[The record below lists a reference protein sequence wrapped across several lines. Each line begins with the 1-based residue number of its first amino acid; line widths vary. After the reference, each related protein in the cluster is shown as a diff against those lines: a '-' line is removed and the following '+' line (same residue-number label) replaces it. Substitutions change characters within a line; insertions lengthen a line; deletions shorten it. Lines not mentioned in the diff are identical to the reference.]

1 MNQAIRVKYLTNQI
15 STNKNRAMK
24 HLFCFIAAVTFLSC
38 SQKETTTTNEAE
50 NTART
55 FGSIDRLD
63 AAFDALVKEDAS
75 IEIVA
80 EGFEWSEGPLWIEEQ
95 KMLLFSD
102 VPTNIVYK
110 WTEENG
116 KETYL
121 TPSGR
126 TGSLPYGNEPG
137 SNGLTLNPE
146 GKLVLCQHGDR
157 RVALMDAPLAAP
169 AAKFVS
175 VADNFEGKKF
185 NSPNDA
191 VFNSKGELFLTD
203 PPYGLPEKENDKTR
217 EIPFH
222 GVYKVSGGISKLIT
236 DSISRPNGIA
246 LFPGEKRLLV
256 ANSDPAKPIWYSFDI
271 SEDGSASN
279 ASIFYDAT
287 EAAKTEKGLP
297 DGLKI
302 DKNGNVFASGPGG
315 IWIFNQGGKLL
326 GRIKIPELVSNCA
339 FTADEKTLFVTAD
352 MYLVRV
358 KLRD

>member
-1 MNQAIRVKYLTNQI
+1 
-15 STNKNRAMK
+15 MK
-24 HLFCFIAAVTFLSC
+24 HLTYIFVAMTFLSC
-38 SQKETTTTNEAE
+38 NPKEKAADNNADT
-50 NTART
+50 TART
-55 FGSIDRLD
+55 FGTVEGMDP
-63 AAFDALVKEDAS
+63 AFDALVKSDAK
-75 IEIVA
+75 IEIIA
-80 EGFEWSEGPLWIEEQ
+80 EGFEWSEGPLWIEEK

-116 KETYL
+116 KQTYL

-157 RVALMDAPLAAP
+157 RVALMDAPLTAP
-169 AAKFVS
+169 AAKFIS
-175 VADNFEGKKF
+175 VADNFDGKKF

-191 VFNSKGELFLTD
+191 VFNSKGDLFLTD
-203 PPYGLPEKENDKTR
+203 PPYGLPEKEKDPTR
-217 EIPFH
+217 EISFH
-222 GVYKVSGGISKLIT
+222 GVYKVTGGVPKLIT
-236 DSISRPNGIA
+236 DSITRPNGIA
-246 LFPGEKRLLV
+246 LFPGDKRLLV

-271 SEDGSASN
+271 ADDGTASN
-279 ASIFYDAT
+279 AAIFYDAT

-315 IWIFNQGGKLL
+315 IWIFDQNGKLL

-339 FTADEKTLFVTAD
+339 FSSDEKTLFVTAD

>member
-1 MNQAIRVKYLTNQI
+1 
-15 STNKNRAMK
+15 MK
-24 HLFCFIAAVTFLSC
+24 HLNYFIVALTLFCC
-38 SQKETTTTNEAE
+38 SPKSKTIEESADTT
-50 NTART
+50 RT
-55 FGSIDRLD
+55 IGAIERLD
-63 AAFDALVKEDAS
+63 PEFDALVETETKP
-75 IEIVA
+75 EILA

-137 SNGLTLNPE
+137 SNGLTLTND

-157 RVALMDAPLAAP
+157 RVALMDAPLTAP
-169 AAKFVS
+169 AAKFTSIV
-175 VADNFEGKKF
+175 DNFQGKKL

-191 VFNSKGELFLTD
+191 ILDSKGDIFFTD
-203 PPYGLPEKENDKTR
+203 PPYGLPQKEKDPTR

-222 GVYKVSGGISKLIT
+222 GVFKATGGVAKLIVDT
-236 DSISRPNGIA
+236 VSRPNGIA

-256 ANSDPAKPIWYSFDI
+256 ANSDPEKPVWYSFDI

-279 ASIFYDAT
+279 AAIFYDAS

-302 DKNGNVFASGPGG
+302 DKQGNVYATGPGG
-315 IWIFNQGGKLL
+315 VWVFNQDGKVL
-326 GRIKIPELVSNCA
+326 GRIKIPELTSNCA
-339 FTADEKTLFVTAD
+339 LSPDEKTLFVTAD

>member
-1 MNQAIRVKYLTNQI
+1 
-15 STNKNRAMK
+15 MK
-24 HLFCFIAAVTFLSC
+24 HLTYFIVALTFLSC
-38 SQKETTTTNEAE
+38 SPKEKSSVQDSDTTV
-50 NTART
+50 RT
-55 FGSIDRLD
+55 FGTIDRLD
-63 AAFDALVKEDAS
+63 PALDALVKNDAK
-75 IEIVA
+75 IEIIA
-80 EGFEWSEGPLWIEEQ
+80 EGFEWSEGPLWLEEQ

-116 KETYL
+116 KETFL

-137 SNGLTLNPE
+137 SNGLTLNPA
-146 GKLVLCQHGDR
+146 GQLVLCQHGDR
-157 RVALMDAPLAAP
+157 RVALMDAPLTAP

-175 VADNFEGKKF
+175 VADNFNGKKF

-191 VFNSKGELFLTD
+191 VFNAEGDLFLTD
-203 PPYGLPEKENDKTR
+203 PPYGLPEKENDSTR

-222 GVYKVSGGISKLIT
+222 GVYKVTDGVAKVIT
-236 DSISRPNGIA
+236 DSITRPNGIA

-271 SEDGSASN
+271 SEDGTASN
-279 ASIFYDAT
+279 AAIFFDAT
-287 EAAKTEKGLP
+287 EVAKTEKGLP

-315 IWIFNQGGKLL
+315 VWIFDQSAKLL
-326 GRIKIPELVSNCA
+326 GKIKIPELASNCA
-339 FTADEKTLFVTAD
+339 LSADEKTLFVTAD
-352 MYLVRV
+352 MYLLRV

>member
-1 MNQAIRVKYLTNQI
+1 VEYDSGTNDEIILI
-15 STNKNRAMK
+15 SKNKTSPMK
-24 HLFCFIAAVTFLSC
+24 HLIYFIAAMTFLSC
-38 SQKETTTTNEAE
+38 NQKEKATNNDSSTTAK
-50 NTART
+50 T
-55 FGSIDRLD
+55 FGSIERLD
-63 AAFDALVKEDAS
+63 PAFDALVNNDAQV
-75 IEIVA
+75 EIIA
-80 EGFEWSEGPLWIEEQ
+80 EGFEWSEGPLWIEDQ
-95 KMLLFSD
+95 NMLLFSD

-137 SNGLTLNPE
+137 SNGLTLNPD

-157 RVALMDAPLAAP
+157 RVALMDAPLTAP

-175 VADNFEGKKF
+175 IADNFDGKKF

-203 PPYGLPEKENDKTR
+203 PPYGLPEKEKDPTR

-222 GVYKVSGGISKLIT
+222 GVYKVTGGVSELIT
-236 DSISRPNGIA
+236 DSITRPNGIA

-271 SEDGSASN
+271 ANDGTASN
-279 ASIFYDAT
+279 AAIFFDAT

-302 DKNGNVFASGPGG
+302 DKKGNAFATGPGG
-315 IWIFNQGGKLL
+315 VWIFDQSGKIL
-326 GRIKIPELVSNCA
+326 GKIKIPELTSNCA
-339 FTADEKTLFVTAD
+339 FSEDEKTLFVTAD

>member
-1 MNQAIRVKYLTNQI
+1 
-15 STNKNRAMK
+15 MK
-24 HLFCFIAAVTFLSC
+24 HLIYFIAAMTFLSC
-38 SQKETTTTNEAE
+38 NQKEKSTATDASTS
-50 NTART
+50 ART
-55 FGSIDRLD
+55 FGTIERSDPALD
-63 AAFDALVKEDAS
+63 DLVKNDAQ

-80 EGFEWSEGPLWIEEQ
+80 EGFEWSEGPLWVEDQ
-95 KMLLFSD
+95 NMLLFSD

-157 RVALMDAPLAAP
+157 RVALMDAPLTAP

-175 VADNFEGKKF
+175 VVDNFEGKKF

-203 PPYGLPEKENDKTR
+203 PPYGLPEKEKDPTR

-222 GVYKVSGGISKLIT
+222 GVYKVMGGVSKLIT
-236 DSISRPNGIA
+236 DSITRPNGIA

-271 SEDGSASN
+271 AEDGTASN
-279 ASIFYDAT
+279 AAIFFDAT

-302 DKNGNVFASGPGG
+302 DKNGNVFATGPGG
-315 IWIFNQGGKLL
+315 VWIFDQGGKLL
-326 GRIKIPELVSNCA
+326 GKIKIPELASNCA
-339 FTADEKTLFVTAD
+339 FSADEKTLFVTAD
-352 MYLVRV
+352 TYLVRV